1 MQESADFYSRLPI
14 FDGFAS
20 IVDPSRYQ
28 PVPDDWLIGLADV
41 VRSTEA
47 IEIGSYKAVNTAGAA
62 VIAAVTNAL
71 QGREIPFVFGGDGA
85 SFALSAG
92 DEAIARAALAT
103 TAAWVRDELGLEL
116 RVALVPVAVVRE
128 QGLDLRVARF
138 APSPNVSYAM
148 FGGGGLAWA
157 ERAMKSG
164 GFVVA
169 PAPPLARPD
178 LRGLSCRWQEIPA
191 THGVILS
198 LLLSPVNNDDPA
210 YRRLVEALLAD
221 LEQSDEVAR
230 PVPADGPGVGWPP
243 AGLELEARA
252 SRAVGQR
259 LSARRLRLLF
269 ETLIAFIVIR
279 LGIKLPGFDAARY
292 RREVG
297 ENSDFRKFD
306 DGLRMTLDCTP
317 AVADRI
323 ERRLAAAEADNIARF
338 GLHRQ
343 ASAIMTCIVPSIS
356 QSNHLHFIDGAAGGY
371 ALAARRLKRP
381 DDDAAPRDVQPAAGE
396 AGRDAANERAR

>member
-1 MQESADFYSRLPI
+1 MQDSADFYARLPV

-28 PVPDDWLIGLADV
+28 PVPDDWLIGMADV
-41 VRSTEA
+41 IGSTEA

-71 QGREIPFVFGGDGA
+71 QGRQIPFVFGGDGA
-85 SFALSAG
+85 NFALSAQ
-92 DEAIARAALAT
+92 DEEIARGALAT
-103 TAAWVRDELGLEL
+103 TAAWVRDELQLEL
-116 RVALVPVAVVRE
+116 RVALVPVSVVRE

-138 APSPNVSYAM
+138 APSGNVSYAM
-148 FGGGGLAWA
+148 FAGGGLAWA

-164 GFVVA
+164 RFGVA
-169 PAPPLARPD
+169 PAPPQSRPD

-198 LLLSPVNNDDPA
+198 LLLAPVNNDDPA
-210 YRRLVEALLAD
+210 YRRVVEALLAD
-221 LEQSDEVAR
+221 LEQSSEVAR
-230 PVPADGPGVGWPP
+230 PVPADGPRVGWPP
-243 AGLELEARA
+243 AGLDLEARA
-252 SRAVGQR
+252 TRRAGQR
-259 LSARRLRLLF
+259 LFARRVRLLF
-269 ETLIAFIVIR
+269 DTLIAFVVIR
-279 LGIKLPGFDAARY
+279 LGIRLAGFDPATY
-292 RREVG
+292 RREVV

-306 DGLRMTLDCTP
+306 DGLRMTLDCTS

-323 ERRLAAAEADNIARF
+323 ERRLAQAEADNIARF

-343 ASAIMTCIVPSIS
+343 STAIMTCIVPSIS
-356 QSNHLHFIDGAAGGY
+356 ESNHLHFVDGAAGGY

-381 DDDAAPRDVQPAAGE
+381 DDRAGARGGQSGNGAVPRADALG
-396 AGRDAANERAR
+396 